1 MTQAALL
8 PHELL
13 TEAEAAARL
22 RMGERTLR
30 ELRRTGKIRY
40 VALTAR
46 KIAYRPED
54 CAEYLAARVRVND
67 PCETRPKPK
76 RAGNRPSGKIIPFS
90 ALVR

>member
-1 MTQAALL
+1 MGQAVAFD
-8 PHELL
+8 ELL

-30 ELRRTGKIRY
+30 ELRRSGQIRY

-54 CAEYLAARVRVND
+54 CAEYLSARLRVND
-67 PCETRPKPK
+67 PCETRARPK
-76 RAGNRPSGKIIPFS
+76 RNGARKSGNIVPFS
-90 ALVR
+90 KRYG